1 MSPKTTPSAA
11 RVRAW
16 RRIGSGTLRSEA
28 APLPLN
34 FFAQTP
40 IDRAVET
47 REVRFRHQMI
57 RAGVLTTWVAASFG
71 VLYLLASW
79 DQPHRPLLLAI
90 VLGAI
95 ADGLVV
101 GNLPRE
107 RLIADGVYNR
117 FLAVWN
123 VAHIVVAAVLS
134 ALDGGPSSPFVGVFF
149 ISVAFAACSL
159 PLRTI
164 IGIAALDVAALVA
177 VAVVDD
183 PWEPATI
190 FRAGAILVIA
200 GVCAT
205 IADDRLRRI
214 GDLQDAH
221 EEIARRLAR
230 VVEYRDNDTGGHIE
244 RMAEYSSLIA
254 LTLGLPAED
263 CRELRLAS
271 TMHDIGKVAV
281 PDAIL
286 LKPGRLTPQ
295 ERTVMETHARVGHDM
310 LAGSGS
316 ALLELAATI
325 ALSHHERWDGA
336 GYPRRI
342 AGDGIPLVGRIVA
355 VADVFDAVT
364 SKRVYKD
371 AADVDTAVG
380 IVREGRGTQFDP
392 AVVDAFLAALPAILR
407 ARGREAEPAAPALA
421 A

>member
-1 MSPKTTPSAA
+1 
-11 RVRAW
+11 
-16 RRIGSGTLRSEA
+16 
-28 APLPLN
+28 
-34 FFAQTP
+34 
-40 IDRAVET
+40 
-47 REVRFRHQMI
+47 MI

-254 LTLGLPAED
+254 QALGVPVED
-263 CRELRLAS
+263 RHELRLAS

-286 LKPGRLTPQ
+286 LKPGRLTPE
-295 ERTVMETHARVGHDM
+295 ERTVMETHAQVGHDM
-310 LAGSGS
+310 LAGSGN

-336 GYPRRI
+336 GYPQRI
-342 AGDGIPLVGRIVA
+342 AGDEIPLVGRIVA

-371 AADVDTAVG
+371 ATDVDTA
-380 IVREGRGTQFDP
+380 IAIIREGRGTQFDP
-392 AVVDAFLAALPAILR
+392 AVVDAFVVALPGILGAR
-407 ARGREAEPAAPALA
+407 ARYADAGAAKLALA